1 MHSFVRRAAAILA
14 VAAVA
19 VAVVCSSTAPARA
32 AQSANAPPC
41 ARTVIVERK
50 MPSGPAQ
57 YQSGRLTL
65 RNGATLRLQGSAGEM
80 YAVRTMHVGDPVA
93 ACYGPLKSYADAP
106 PSRSTTVLDLANG
119 SYYGTLIGSWKTP

>member
-1 MHSFVRRAAAILA
+1 MHSFVRRATAITAAAAA
-14 VAAVA
+14 VAAI
-19 VAVVCSSTAPARA
+19 CWSTPPARA

-41 ARTVIVERK
+41 ARTAIVERK

-65 RNGATLRLQGSAGEM
+65 RNGASLRLQGSAADM
-80 YAVRTMHVGDPVA
+80 YAVRGMRVGDPVA
-93 ACYGPLKSYADAP
+93 ACYGPLKNYADAP